1 MPVGPL
7 GQLHISVTDL
17 DRSIVFYRDVLQIPF
32 LFRVPSQPMA
42 FLQSGQVRIYLG
54 KPESDRF
61 RSHTVLYFTV
71 DDIDAEQARLEGL
84 GLTFEGAPHVVN
96 RTDDSE
102 LWMTFTED
110 PDGHQIGL
118 MQEKNMIGE

>member
-1 MPVGPL
+1 M
-7 GQLHISVTDL
+7 
-17 DRSIVFYRDVLQIPF
+17 
-32 LFRVPSQPMA
+32 
-42 FLQSGQVRIYLG
+42 
-54 KPESDRF
+54 
-61 RSHTVLYFTV
+61 
-71 DDIDAEQARLEGL
+71 
-84 GLTFEGAPHVVN
+84 PHVVN